1 MGTSVFIL
9 GKLMLLG
16 NIFPQVEEAV
26 TVLLK
31 YVNTKEQKK
40 LNRLYEHDNI
50 LLILVLKK
58 IPQKEKKPKKM

>member
-1 MGTSVFIL
+1 MF
-9 GKLMLLG
+9 
-16 NIFPQVEEAV
+16 QVEEAV

>member
-1 MGTSVFIL
+1 MIL

-16 NIFPQVEEAV
+16 NFFPQVEEAV

-31 YVNTKEQKK
+31 YVNTKKGKK
-40 LNRLYEHDNI
+40 LNPFNEPDNI
-50 LLILVLKK
+50 LLILALKK